1 MFNYNALTDC
11 LSESVVESEKRI
23 IALVGAG
30 GKTSTMYSLGKFF
43 AGKDERV
50 ILTTTTKVFEPSED
64 QVDEL
69 LYGNTLKLGMSKKGG
84 SYFSGNIVIRTLKL

>member
-43 AGKDERV
+43 
-50 ILTTTTKVFEPSED
+50 L
-64 QVDEL
+64 QV
-69 LYGNTLKLGMSKKGG
+69 KMKGL
-84 SYFSGNIVIRTLKL
+84 F